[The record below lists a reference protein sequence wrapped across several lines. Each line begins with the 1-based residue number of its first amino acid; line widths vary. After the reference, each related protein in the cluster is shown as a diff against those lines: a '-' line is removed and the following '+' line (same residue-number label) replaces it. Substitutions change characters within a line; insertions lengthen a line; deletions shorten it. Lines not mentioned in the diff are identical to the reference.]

1 MTRPRK
7 NALGNLYLEGD
18 KMAKEIVLTICI
30 AGAAFFGSWFAV
42 NFLEEHAWRK
52 FMEKNK

>member
-1 MTRPRK
+1 
-7 NALGNLYLEGD
+7 
-18 KMAKEIVLTICI
+18 MAKEIMLTICV